1 MNRSASV
8 DLPWSMWAMMEKLR
22 ISCTFFA
29 GYPRQNKGAPE
40 KCPAGRTNHVE
51 F

>member
-1 MNRSASV
+1 
-8 DLPWSMWAMMEKLR
+8 LPWSICAMMEKLR

-29 GYPRQNKGAPE
+29 GYPRAKTKGHRKSAPA
-40 KCPAGRTNHVE
+40 CTNLVE